1 MYFYLAYI
9 EVKRY
14 FRDPGALGLSLAL
27 PIALLALMLGAFG
40 GEPSFNGTATVVDLD
55 DTPGSARL
63 IELIEENPGVDVE
76 MMGENRADRL
86 LDRSARLLVTVIH
99 KGYGEEVARGGS
111 SPLLEFRQRGS
122 GGDEGQIVASMV
134 RGAAAKHA
142 GEEQSKRLVASSAA
156 DQGLNVSEGEIG
168 NAVASAIEQQSESP
182 FISVEIEKSGETT
195 APFNI
200 FFPGIL
206 TMMVMFAVTL
216 NAISIVE
223 ERLDGRLERLLIS
236 GSGLNGIFAGKFLA
250 GLVRG
255 FLQAFILATLGWAV
269 FRSFGLSEYGAMLVI
284 VAVLTAFTSAVGM
297 AIASFVRTREQAN
310 WSAVIITMVMA
321 TVGGSF
327 FEPASGGILDAIG
340 KISPLRYGNDA
351 LRTILADSGNLGA
364 VWLEI
369 AVLGGLAVILLV
381 VSRWL
386 FSALQGRD
394 G

>member
-40 GEPSFNGTATVVDLD
+40 SDPSFHGRATVVDLD
-55 DTPGSARL
+55 NSPGSARL
-63 IELIEENPGVDVE
+63 IDLISAVPGVDVE
-76 MMGENRADRL
+76 MLEEERADRL

-99 KGYGEEVARGGS
+99 EGYGEEVARGGS
-111 SPLLEFRQRGS
+111 AQLLEFRQRGS

-142 GEEQSKRLVASSAA
+142 AEEQAKRLVTSNAA
-156 DQGLNVSEGEIG
+156 DRGLSVTDAEIDR
-168 NAVASAIEQQSESP
+168 AVATAIERQREAP
-182 FISVEIEKSGETT
+182 FVSVEVERTGETT

-223 ERLDGRLERLLIS
+223 ERLDGRLERLLIT
-236 GSGLNGIFAGKFLA
+236 GSGLNGIFAGKFLS

-255 FLQAFILATLGWAV
+255 FLQAFILATLGWAA
-269 FRSFGLSEYGAMLVI
+269 FRSFGPADYGAILVM
-284 VAVLTAFTSAVGM
+284 VAVLTAFTSAMGM
-297 AIASFVRTREQAN
+297 AIASFARTREQAN
-310 WSAVIITMVMA
+310 WSAVILTMVMA
-321 TVGGSF
+321 TIGGSF
-327 FEPASGGILDAIG
+327 FEPAKGGILDAIG
-340 KISPLRYGNDA
+340 R
-351 LRTILADSGNLGA
+351 
-364 VWLEI
+364 
-369 AVLGGLAVILLV
+369 GLAAQVRKRRP
-381 VSRWL
+381 SHHPFGHR
-386 FSALQGRD
+386 APG
-394 G
+394 

>member
-40 GEPSFNGTATVVDLD
+40 SDPSFHGRATVVDLD
-55 DTPGSARL
+55 KSPGSARL
-63 IELIEENPGVDVE
+63 IDLISAVPGLDVE
-76 MMGENRADRL
+76 MLEEERAARL

-99 KGYGEEVARGGS
+99 EGYGEEVARGGS
-111 SPLLEFRQRGS
+111 APLLEFRQRGN

-134 RGAAAKHA
+134 RGAAARHA
-142 GEEQSKRLVASSAA
+142 AEEQAKRLVTSNAANMGLGASEA
-156 DQGLNVSEGEIG
+156 EIDG
-168 NAVASAIEQQSESP
+168 AVAAAIERQREAP
-182 FISVEIEKSGETT
+182 FVSVEVEKRGETT

-223 ERLDGRLERLLIS
+223 ERLDGRLERLLTT
-236 GSGLNGIFAGKFLA
+236 GPGLNGLFGGKFLA

-269 FRSFGLSEYGAMLVI
+269 FRSFGPSDYGAMLV
-284 VAVLTAFTSAVGM
+284 VTAVLAAFTSAVGM
-297 AIASFVRTREQAN
+297 AIASFARTREQAN
-310 WSAVIITMVMA
+310 WSAVILTMVMA
-321 TVGGSF
+321 TIGGSF
-327 FEPASGGILDAIG
+327 FEPAKGGILDIIG
-340 KISPLRYGNDA
+340 RVSPLRYGNDA
-351 LRTILADSGNLGA
+351 LRTILSDTGQLGD

-369 AVLGGLAVILLV
+369 AVLGGLAIVLLV
-381 VSRWL
+381 LSRQL